1 MEASA
6 SQEEFQSEKKFEER
20 VKHFLNKTGVEKQ
33 AEVLSNVKKLGKQ
46 HLNYSLPD
54 EIIEKI
60 VELHNQK
67 SDVGPL
73 ISLLKEFKKFK
84 PQLFEETLKLAN
96 ITKTHSDPYFSVE
109 ALLHIAKKNASPL
122 VENHEKISEDF
133 FKEILKH
140 SIKISENRV
149 NPAHFIRIAPHVD
162 KAKLEELA
170 KQVELVHAQAENRSL
185 NPAHEFKTLRVLIQ
199 NKIIQPEELNE
210 VASELFKIHENL
222 KKIHENLKKEEQFDK
237 TPETLTAETFE
248 KLIKKV
254 KKLKTKTQL
263 LQELKET
270 SASMEKLQLEKAKTR
285 VENRFQKKKLKAMK
299 AELKAKQVEQGILKL
314 LSKTPASKS
323 QIRSRLHANWEV
335 VGLTLRKLEQEGKIK
350 SETRKTLG
358 KFKTYK
364 LV

>member
-222 KKIHENLKKEEQFDK
+222 KKEEQFDK

-248 KLIKKV
+248 KLIKKI